1 MRAMKYLTMK
11 KIVTLL
17 LILAGFSAGAQQY
30 NNEWIKFNQTYYK
43 FKVGK
48 DGLYRIPKAILDA
61 AGIGNTAV
69 EFFELWRNGEQVPY
83 YPSVPNGVLPAD
95 GYIEFWGKANDGKP
109 DNAMYRDPAYQH
121 TMATSLITDTAVYF
135 LSVNTNQSGFRIF
148 DGPNDVASNSL
159 PVETYFMHT
168 QGLYFKQRFN
178 NGFAAVVG
186 EYVYSSSYDKGEW
199 WSSNFVAPSTTLT
212 NTLNNLY
219 VSNVGPATSTLKF
232 GAAGCALNPRNV
244 RVRINGN
251 VVQDTIMDYFN
262 DLHTQI
268 DIPTAIIS
276 PGFATFQANNTSPVS
291 TDRLV
296 LSYYELTYP
305 RNYDFGGATNFEFKL
320 PVDDDG
326 FYLEITDFTT
336 GGVPPVLYDLT
347 FGTRYVGDISVPG
360 TVRFVLPAST
370 SETKYVLVNEQASN
384 VTNVAGL
391 TQRTFVRF
399 TDSDQ
404 QGDYL
409 IISNPVLY
417 TGTHGNNP
425 VDDYRA
431 YRASAVGGGF
441 NVKVYD
447 IDQLVDQFG
456 FGIKKHPL
464 SVRNFIRFARANFPS
479 PIKDVLLMGR
489 GTAYSEAR
497 LFETDPAADKLN
509 LVPTFGIPASD
520 NLLASE
526 DLISPIAAV
535 PIGRLSVVY
544 GKEIEDYLDKVKE
557 YEGAQQNS
565 PNTLAG
571 REWMK
576 NVVHVTG
583 ASDQY
588 LGTVLCNYMGVYKQ
602 LIEDTLFGG
611 KVTTFC
617 KTSTNPVEQLTTEKI
632 QALFSEGIS
641 MLTYFGH
648 SSSTTLEFNL
658 DNPQSYSN
666 QGKYPVFF
674 VNGCNAGNFFTFY
687 PQRFIVNETLSEKFV
702 LAKNRGSIAFVAS
715 THFGI
720 VNYLNL
726 YLSNLYSIIGK
737 TDYGKTIGET
747 NRDAL
752 KGMLDATGI
761 FDYYARMHA
770 EEITV
775 HGDPA
780 LRLNIQSKPDYVI
793 EEPLIKLNPSFIS
806 VAEGS
811 FEVKIKMVNIGKAI
825 PDSVMVQVKQTYPDG
840 TQGQLF
846 RQKIR
851 GIRYAD
857 SITLTVP
864 IISTRDKGANR
875 ITVTL
880 DPDLEIDEMA
890 ENNNTTTK
898 DFFIFE
904 DEARPIYPYTY
915 AIVNN
920 QGQKLFASTAN
931 PFSLQKSY
939 IMEMDT
945 TEKFNSSLKV
955 SKTVTS
961 VGGVLEFI
969 PGVSY
974 LDSTVYYW
982 RVSLVPTPGGDYHW
996 NNSSFVYINGPTDGF
1011 NQSHYFQ
1018 HANSEVTRI
1027 HLDSTTRSWEYGLRV
1042 NNLFARNAM
1051 YPTSGIN
1058 DDDFSVSVN
1067 GNAIIRSACVGQ
1079 SLVFSI
1085 LDPVTFKPWKN
1096 VDGNNNNLYRF
1107 GSGPANCG
1115 LGGRIYNFEFSYRN
1129 AASRKLMMDMMDS
1142 IPVGNFVVVRS
1153 FDYHNND
1160 SRSATWRGDTTLWGP
1175 NNSLYHKL
1183 LAAGFTTIDSIDRP
1197 RDWVFIYK
1205 KGDNGFVP
1213 VSSFSQGLYDRI
1225 ILNADALTP
1234 DTVGFVTSPKFG
1246 PAKAWQ
1252 EVVWRGFSRETP
1264 SDDNPTIDVIGVD
1277 NANNETTLYTIDKTV
1292 QNLDV
1297 SSVDAKQF
1305 PYLKLKMRNID
1316 SVTLTPYQLKYWRI
1330 YYSPVPEGA
1339 IAPNISFTSRDTLE
1353 LGEILHFAVAFKNIS
1368 KTAFDSLAV
1377 KLIILDRNNVPTPIL
1392 RPKQKA
1398 IVSGDSIM
1406 VRFDI
1411 DTKNFPEHN
1420 IIFLDINPDND
1431 QPEQHHFNNFLYRNF
1446 YVRADKVNPLLDV
1459 TFDGVHILNRDIVS
1473 AKPHIM
1479 IKLKDDAKFLLLNDT
1494 ALSSVQVRYPD
1505 GTLRSFNFDNDTLR
1519 FIPAVTG
1526 QDNTATIDFFPQ
1538 FANQISP
1545 EGDEYE
1551 LIVKGKDRSGNKAGE
1566 IEYRVTFR
1574 VISKPMISNLLNY
1587 PNPFTTST
1595 AFVFTITGSEIP
1607 NNIKIQI
1614 LTVTGKIVREIT
1626 KDELGPLHIGRNI
1639 TEFKWD
1645 GTDQFGQR
1653 LANGV
1658 YLYRVVTTLNGKPME
1673 KYKAEGDKTDKF
1685 FNNGYG
1691 KMYLMR

>member
-11 KIVTLL
+11 RFVTLL
-17 LILAGFSAGAQQY
+17 LVLAGLTATGQQY
-30 NNEWIKFNQTYYK
+30 NNEWIKHNQTYYK

-48 DGLYRIPKAILDA
+48 DGVYRISKAALDA
-61 AGIGNTAV
+61 AGIGNTSV
-69 EFFELWRNGEQVPY
+69 EFFELWRNGELVPY
-83 YPSVPNGVLPAD
+83 YPSVPGGVLPAN
-95 GYIEFWGKANDGKP
+95 GFIEFWGKANDGKP

-121 TMATSLITDTAVYF
+121 SQAISLITDTAVYF
-135 LSVNTNQSGFRIF
+135 LSVNTNQSGFRVF

-159 PVETYFMHT
+159 PVEPYFMYSAN
-168 QGLYFKQRFN
+168 LNFKNRIN
-178 NGFAAVVG
+178 AGFAAVVG
-186 EYVYSSSYDKGEW
+186 EYVFSSSYDKGEF
-199 WSSNFVAPSTTLT
+199 WSSSFVSPATTLT
-212 NTLNNLY
+212 HTLNNLY
-219 VSNVGPATSTLKF
+219 VSSAGPATSTVKF
-232 GAAGCALNPRNV
+232 GSAGCALNPRSV
-244 RVRINGN
+244 RLRVNGT
-251 VVQDTIMDYFN
+251 VVLDSIMDYFN
-262 DLHTQI
+262 DLHTQVE
-268 DIPTAIIS
+268 IPTALIS
-276 PGFATFQANNTSPVS
+276 SSLATFQTNNTSPVS

-296 LSYYELTYP
+296 MSYYELLYP
-305 RNYDFGGATNFEFKL
+305 REFKFGGQTNFQFSL
-320 PVDDDG
+320 PADNDG
-326 FYLEITDFTT
+326 YYLEIADFSY
-336 GGVPPVLYDLT
+336 GAVAPVLYDLT
-347 FGTRYVGDISVPG
+347 FGTRYVADITVPG
-360 TVRFVLPAST
+360 LVRFVLPAST
-370 SETKYVLVNEQASN
+370 SETKFALVSQDP
-384 VTNVAGL
+384 TNIANIAGL
-391 TQRTFVRF
+391 TQRTFIRF
-399 TDSDQ
+399 NDAAN

-409 IISNPVLY
+409 IISHPNLY

-431 YRASAVGGGF
+431 YRSSTAGGGY
-441 NVKVYD
+441 NVKVMEVE
-447 IDQLVDQFG
+447 QLVDQFA
-456 FGIKKHPL
+456 FGIKNHPL
-464 SVRNFIRFARANFPS
+464 SVRNFLSYAQAVYPS
-479 PIKDVLLMGR
+479 QIKNVFLIGR
-489 GTAYSEAR
+489 GMAYNESR
-497 LFETDPAADKLN
+497 IFETDPVTDRLN
-509 LVPTFGIPASD
+509 LVPTFGSPASD
-520 NLLASE
+520 NMLASP
-526 DLISPIAAV
+526 DLLNPV
-535 PIGRLSVVY
+535 PTLAIGRLSAVI
-544 GKEIEDYLDKVKE
+544 GKEIEDYLEKVME
-557 YEGAQQNS
+557 YEDAQLNS

-632 QALFSEGIS
+632 QSLFTEGIN

-658 DNPQSYSN
+658 DNPNAYNN

-674 VNGCNAGNFFTFY
+674 VNGCNAGNFFTYY
-687 PQRFIVNETLSEKFV
+687 PQRFSVNETLSEKFV
-702 LAKNRGSIAFVAS
+702 LAKQRGSIAFVAS

-726 YLSNLYSIIGK
+726 YLNNLYSIIGK

-752 KGMLDATGI
+752 KGMMDATGM

-780 LRLNIQSKPDYVI
+780 LRLSVQAKPDYII

-806 VAEGS
+806 IAEDS
-811 FEVKIKMVNIGKAI
+811 FQVKIKMVNIGKAI
-825 PDSVMVQVKQTYPDG
+825 PDSVMVEVKQTYPDFSTG
-840 TQGQLF
+840 IIF
-846 RQKIR
+846 KSKIR

-857 SITLTVP
+857 SLTLNVP
-864 IISTRDKGANR
+864 LIGTRDKGQNR

-880 DPDLEIDEMA
+880 DPELAIDEMA
-890 ENNNTTTK
+890 ENNNSAFK

-904 DEARPIYPYTY
+904 DEARPVYPYTY
-915 AIVNN
+915 AIVNDAA
-920 QGQKLFASTAN
+920 QKLFASTAN
-931 PFSLQKSY
+931 PFSAQKSY
-939 IMEMDT
+939 LMEMDT
-945 TEKFNSSLKV
+945 TEKFNSSMKV

-961 VGGVLEFI
+961 IGGVLEFV
-969 PGVSY
+969 PGISY

-982 RVSLVPTPGGDYHW
+982 RVSLVPVPGGDYHW
-996 NNSSFVYINGPTDGF
+996 NSSSFIYIAGPNDGF
-1011 NQSHYFQ
+1011 NQSHFFQ
-1018 HANSEVTRI
+1018 HAKSDVTRI
-1027 HLDSTTRSWEYGLRV
+1027 QIDSISRTWEYGLRV
-1042 NNLFARNAM
+1042 NNIFGRNAM
-1051 YPTSGIN
+1051 YPTSGVN
-1058 DDDFSVSVN
+1058 DDDFSISLN
-1067 GNAIIRSACVGQ
+1067 GNAIIRSACVGR

-1085 LDPVTFKPWKN
+1085 IDPVTFKPWKN
-1096 VDGNNNNLYRF
+1096 VDASNNNLFRF
-1107 GSGPANCG
+1107 GSGPANCAS
-1115 LGGRIYNFEFSYRN
+1115 GRLYNFEFSYMT

-1142 IPVGNFVVVRS
+1142 VPTGHFVVVRS
-1153 FDYHNND
+1153 FDYHNNN
-1160 SRSATWRGDTTLWGP
+1160 SRSSTWAADTSLWGP

-1183 LAAGFTTIDSIDRP
+1183 LAAGFTQIDSINSP
-1197 RDWVFIYK
+1197 RCWVFIYK

-1213 VSSFSQGLYDRI
+1213 AFAFSQGLFDRV
-1225 ILNADALTP
+1225 ILNKDANTP
-1234 DTVGFVTSPKFG
+1234 DTVGIISSPKFG
-1246 PAKAWQ
+1246 PAKAWK
-1252 EVVWRGFSRETP
+1252 EVIWRGYSKEDP
-1264 SDDNPTIDVIGVD
+1264 SEDNPTIDVIGID
-1277 NANNETTLYTIDKTV
+1277 GANNETVLYTIDKTT
-1292 QNLDV
+1292 QNFDV
-1297 SSVDAKQF
+1297 SAVDANQF
-1305 PYLKLKMRNID
+1305 PYLRLRMRNLD

-1339 IAPNISFTSRDTLE
+1339 IAPNIHFTTRDTLE
-1353 LGEILHFAVAFKNIS
+1353 LGETLNFSVAFKNIS
-1368 KTAFDSLAV
+1368 KTAFDSLRV
-1377 KLIILDRNNVPTPIL
+1377 KYIILDKNNVPHPFEL
-1392 RPKQKA
+1392 PKHRA
-1398 IVSGDSIM
+1398 IVSGDSIV
-1406 VRFDI
+1406 VRFNI
-1411 DTKNFPEHN
+1411 ETKDYPEHN

-1431 QPEQHHFNNFLYRNF
+1431 QPEQYHYNNFLYRNF
-1446 YVRADKVNPLLDV
+1446 YVRVDKVNPLLDV

-1473 AKPHIM
+1473 AKPHIL

-1494 ALSSVQVRYPD
+1494 ALTSIQVRYPD

-1519 FIPAVTG
+1519 FVPAVTG
-1526 QDNTATIDFFPQ
+1526 QDNTATIDFYPQ
-1538 FANQISP
+1538 FMNQISAD
-1545 EGDEYE
+1545 GDEYE

-1607 NNIKIQI
+1607 SNIKIQI

-1626 KDELGPLHIGRNI
+1626 KAELGPLHIGRNI

-1658 YLYRVVTTLNGKPME
+1658 YLYRVVTTLHGKAME
-1673 KYKAEGDKTDKF
+1673 KYKAEGDKTDQF